1 MELKEELKMLAKKI
15 NVEISDEQADLFLKY
30 MDLLLEWNEKINLT
44 AITEKDEIIL
54 KHFIDSLTIIDKI
67 PEDANV
73 LDLGT
78 GAGFPGIPIAIIKK
92 EAKIL
97 LVDSLNK
104 RINFLNIVKG
114 ELDLKN
120 VETLHSRAE
129 EIGKNKL
136 YREGF
141 DIVVSRA
148 VANLTVLS
156 EYIIPLIKIGGK
168 GICMK
173 GPNIDQELTDSKY
186 AIEVLGG
193 VISKIEECCLPDS
206 DIRRNIICINKKE
219 HTPNKYPRKAGQP
232 VKDPLIK

>member
-1 MELKEELKMLAKKI
+1 M
-15 NVEISDEQADLFLKY
+15 
-30 MDLLLEWNEKINLT
+30 
-44 AITEKDEIIL
+44 
-54 KHFIDSLTIIDKI
+54 
-67 PEDANV
+67 
-73 LDLGT
+73 
-78 GAGFPGIPIAIIKK
+78 
-92 EAKIL
+92 

-156 EYIIPLIKIGGK
+156 EYIIPLIKIGGI
-168 GICMK
+168 GIC
-173 GPNIDQELTDSKY
+173 
-186 AIEVLGG
+186 
-193 VISKIEECCLPDS
+193 
-206 DIRRNIICINKKE
+206 
-219 HTPNKYPRKAGQP
+219 
-232 VKDPLIK
+232 IKS